1 MLYLIT
7 FINNHFLKIKIMHDL
22 LKNILLDYFKQN
34 QKTKD
39 VLMMTKS
46 ETDEL
51 CNSVASFCANH
62 ETLKSA
68 LLNEINTT
76 LSVADFYDAQTAALA
91 TCAKESVKPMPEEKK
106 PVVRRGRKP
115 KAQKTETV
123 VKPKRGRKETLCV
136 DCALFTK
143 ESDIPKRVNRENVYK
158 VYTRKHGNHLNP
170 MYGVIDSRMS
180 LQTARNSLKK
190 SYAIYVETNYL
201 NVSMCKIKGGKPK
214 SSSKHS
220 IFYI

>member
-1 MLYLIT
+1 
-7 FINNHFLKIKIMHDL
+7 MHDL

-39 VLMMTKS
+39 VLAMTKS

-76 LSVADFYDAQTAALA
+76 LSIADFFDAQTAVIVK
-91 TCAKESVKPMPEEKK
+91 CAMESVKPISEEKK

-115 KAQKTETV
+115 KAQKT
-123 VKPKRGRKETLCV
+123 
-136 DCALFTK
+136 
-143 ESDIPKRVNRENVYK
+143 I
-158 VYTRKHGNHLNP
+158 
-170 MYGVIDSRMS
+170 
-180 LQTARNSLKK
+180 
-190 SYAIYVETNYL
+190 
-201 NVSMCKIKGGKPK
+201 
-214 SSSKHS
+214 
-220 IFYI
+220 

>member
-1 MLYLIT
+1 
-7 FINNHFLKIKIMHDL
+7 MHDL

-39 VLMMTKS
+39 VLAMTKS

-62 ETLKSA
+62 ETLKNA

-76 LSVADFYDAQTAALA
+76 LSIADFFDAQTAVIVK
-91 TCAKESVKPMPEEKK
+91 CAMESVKPISEEKK

-123 VKPKRGRKETLCV
+123 VKSKRGRKETLRG

-143 ESDIPKRVNRENVYK
+143 ESDIPKRVKRENVYK
-158 VYTRKHGNHLNP
+158 VYTRKHGNRLNP
-170 MYGVIDSRMS
+170 MYGVIDSKMS
-180 LQTARNSLKK
+180 LQTAKNSLKK
-190 SYAIYVETNYL
+190 SYAIYANTNYL
-201 NVSMCKIKGGKPK
+201 NVGICKIKGGRTK

-220 IFYI
+220 IFYEKLSYNK